1 MLMKNINYLL
11 IHYKSSYGIN
21 TKDEELHKLIERD
34 HGTRQYFIFK
44 RIFKIAVNGF
54 AVSHAKWFD
63 VEIDAEQNEKVII
76 DITTNL
82 ITQVRGSRKV
92 ETKHRCGCKLSNWF
106 ITICVFK

>member
-1 MLMKNINYLL
+1 MSIKNTNYLL
-11 IHYKSSYGIN
+11 IRYKSSYGIN
-21 TKDEELHKLIERD
+21 TKDEELHKPIERD

-44 RIFKIAVNGF
+44 RICKIAVNGF

-63 VEIDAEQNEKVII
+63 VKIDAEQNEKVII

-92 ETKHRCGCKLSNWF
+92 ETKQTWM
-106 ITICVFK
+106 